1 MGDNL
6 WCRLSLIEDPI
17 DRSRHRG
24 VVLSRDPEGFDR
36 PTKHNVPA
44 NKKVSP
50 VVRQL
55 LGTMFRPPKV
65 SASLRQLP
73 WTVSTR

>member
-1 MGDNL
+1 MITFGAGYPL
-6 WCRLSLIEDPI
+6 LSDPI
-17 DRSRHRG
+17 DSFRHRG

-36 PTKHNVPA
+36 PAKHNVPA

-55 LGTMFRPPKV
+55 LGIVFRPPKV